1 MILANRSGMM
11 IACKLIRETPKA
23 WVVNYND
30 KAYPN
35 DVRVDK
41 NSVTRKLFTSVDEAL
56 EFIDGETE

>member
-11 IACKLIRETPKA
+11 IACKLVRETPKA
-23 WVVNYND
+23 WIVNYND
-30 KAYPN
+30 KAYPD

-41 NSVTRKLFTSVDEAL
+41 NSPTRKLFDSVDEAL

>member
-11 IACKLIRETPKA
+11 IACKLVRETPKA
-23 WVVNYND
+23 
-30 KAYPN
+30 YPD

-41 NSVTRKLFTSVDEAL
+41 SSTTRKLFASVDEAL